1 MPSEIHLDVDT
12 DVRRIG
18 QVAALPPVTAGHGG
32 GGHAPRPSSDTVKL
46 SQGAQILQLAENGST
61 QAAIARALGLTEETV
76 ASVLAQGRAGQAVPV
91 AYALASSQPPLAA
104 AALHPRALL
113 GAEFSVDT
121 LRSSFAAP
129 QPTVVPNG
137 EAPPLAGPPGMQ
149 PPRRRHRGGRRGGKS
164 ADDESPLWRW
174 PLAVAE
180 EPFEPEP
187 ANPWLQMQEDDELE
201 AAAHEWTDADGVPVP
216 GGRLAHPEA
225 AIGTLPLEE
234 TPTNRLQLP

>member
-1 MPSEIHLDVDT
+1 MPSEIHLDVET

-76 ASVLAQGRAGQAVPV
+76 ASVLSQGRTAQAAPV
-91 AYALASSQPPLAA
+91 AYAAVA
-104 AALHPRALL
+104 AALPAGAVAELHPRVLF
-113 GAEFSVDT
+113 GAELAVET
-121 LRSSFAAP
+121 PRMALAAP
-129 QPTVVPNG
+129 PTIVPNG
-137 EAPPLAGPPGMQ
+137 EAPPLAGPPSMQ
-149 PPRRRHRGGRRGGKS
+149 PPLRRHRGGRRGGKR
-164 ADDESPLWRW
+164 DDEESPLWRW

-180 EPFEPEP
+180 EPFEPET
-187 ANPWLQMQEDDELE
+187 ANPWMQMQEDDELE

-225 AIGTLPLEE
+225 AIDTVPLEE
-234 TPTNRLQLP
+234 TPATRLELL